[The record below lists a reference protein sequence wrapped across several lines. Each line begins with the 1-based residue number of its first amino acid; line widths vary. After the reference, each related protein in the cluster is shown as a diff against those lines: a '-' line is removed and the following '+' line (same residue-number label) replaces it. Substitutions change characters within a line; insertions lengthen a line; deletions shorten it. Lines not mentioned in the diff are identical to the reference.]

1 MENPF
6 VLPKDQYT
14 RDLDLLKGFFDQNTH
29 FISTMTGQP
38 GDKVKA
44 FLKRQLSRG
53 GQFPLRDPNML
64 VLKKESPGNRVK
76 DELTLLAYVREV
88 TDTNRILSPS
98 MVCYENPNVLKSPSA
113 IFVEKGISGRKVAKA
128 EQFKAKVAGD
138 TVLEHIKDAEQNA
151 KKIGINSLSGM
162 HGFSGNILYI
172 KSGHSSLTSMCRA
185 ATGYGNANNERLLA
199 GSRHYHTPT
208 IALANMASLVTSQD
222 HVLFDATMQTW
233 GMVYPT
239 VEQTAECIRRSTDL
253 YWRNAKQFQRLVDY
267 IVRMTPIERAIVVY
281 TGDLY
286 HIAKLN
292 DAVVRTWMDKMIK
305 YDPASDTR
313 DHGITDAHALLS
325 GKTFD
330 GDLTVLATY
339 LNAEYT
345 KGEDFD
351 SMKKKGMDDVLIR
364 VAKTAYHLQ
373 SVLSEYFS
381 FIRVFLTP
389 TQLTPTVANIRGIL
403 RRTVLASDTDS
414 TIFTTQEWVTW
425 YTGSDKRTKE
435 GDGIWYTTTFVACQC
450 IVHVLAKLSANM
462 GVIPEHLHRLSMKNE
477 YAFPV
482 FALTNRAKHYYAF
495 MSAREGNVYK
505 DYEMEIKGVAL
516 RSSTV
521 PPTIIK
527 AAKNLMKEVM
537 TRADE
542 NRQFTLEELYQTVW
556 HYEQDIV
563 NSIKKGEHKYLKSA
577 QIQESYNNT
586 NKKEPYLDKTNW
598 RHYHMWEDIFAPKYG
613 HVESPPFSVIKVPL
627 AINNKTDMQ
636 TWFKHCDSV
645 DPEFGARLRNYATL
659 AGRDKIST
667 LMLPLSILSGIG
679 MPDEVMA
686 MIDVRRLTYDI
697 LESFYMILESL
708 GVFQVDSKYVRL
720 ISDIYTPSGEANLQ
734 PPATDANSTLDEDD
748 DVDLAED
755 DDEDWLFL

>member
-14 RDLDLLKGFFDQNTH
+14 RDLDLLKGYFDQNAH
-29 FISTMTGQP
+29 FLSTMTGQP
-38 GDKVKA
+38 REIALA
-44 FLKRQLSRG
+44 FLKRTLSRG
-53 GQFPLRDPNML
+53 GRFPMRDPNML
-64 VLKKESPGNRVK
+64 VLKQESPGNRVR
-76 DELTLLAYVREV
+76 DEMTLLNYVREV
-88 TDTNRILSPS
+88 TDTKRILSPS

-113 IFVEKGISGRKVAKA
+113 IFVEKGIAGRKVAKA

-138 TVLEHIKDAEQNA
+138 KVLEHIKDAEQNA

-185 ATGYGNANNERLLA
+185 ATGYGNASNERLLA

-208 IALANMASLVTSQD
+208 IALANMLSLITSQPHD
-222 HVLFDATMQTW
+222 VYAQAMEEFGVA
-233 GMVYPT
+233 YPT
-239 VEQTAECIRRSTDL
+239 VEETAECIRRSTDL
-253 YWRNAKQFQRLVDY
+253 YWRNAGQFQRLVDF

-286 HIAKLN
+286 HIAKHN
-292 DAVVRTWMDKMIK
+292 DALVRGFMDTIIK
-305 YDPASDTR
+305 YDPDQDTR
-313 DHGITDAHALLS
+313 TVDDPFKLLK

-330 GDLTVLATY
+330 GDLVVLATY

-345 KGEDFD
+345 SGEDFD
-351 SMKKKGMDDVLIR
+351 SMQAAGMTDVLTR
-364 VAKTAYHLQ
+364 VAKTAYHIQ
-373 SVLSEYFS
+373 NVLNEYFN

-389 TQLTPTVANIRGIL
+389 TQLTPTVANIKGIL
-403 RRTVLASDTDS
+403 RRVVLASDTDS

-425 YTGSDKRTKE
+425 YTGTDPRSKE
-435 GDGIWYTTTFVACQC
+435 GDGIWYTTTFIACQC

-462 GVIPEHLHRLSMKNE
+462 GVIKEDLHRLTMKNE

-482 FALTNRAKHYYAF
+482 FTLTSRAKHYYAF

-521 PPTIIK
+521 PVAVIK
-527 AAKNLMKEVM
+527 AAKGLMKEVM

-542 NRQFTLEELYQTVW
+542 NRQFTLEEVYQTVW
-556 HYEQDIV
+556 RYEQDIYT
-563 NSIKKGEHKYLKSA
+563 SIKNGEHRYLKSA
-577 QIQESYNNT
+577 QIQESYPNM
-586 NKKEPYLDKTNW
+586 NKEDPYKEKTNY
-598 RHYHMWEDIFAPKYG
+598 RHYLMWEDIFAPKYG
-613 HVESPPFSVIKVPL
+613 HVESPPFTVIKVPL
-627 AINNKTDMQ
+627 AISNKTDMQ
-636 TWFKHCDSV
+636 NWFKHCDSV
-645 DPEFGARLRNYATL
+645 DPQFGARLRNYCAL
-659 AGRDKIST
+659 SGREQIST

-686 MIDVRRLTYDI
+686 MIDVRRLTYEI

-708 GVFQVDSKYVRL
+708 GIFQVDSKYVRL
-720 ISDIYTPSGEANLQ
+720 ISDIYTPAGEINLQ
-734 PPATDANSTLDEDD
+734 PAPTDANSVLEEDD
-748 DVDLAED
+748 DYDLVED
-755 DDEDWLFL
+755 DDEDWLML